1 MDVLERVGS
10 SRMMLEGKFPYP
22 SAVDCMRYA
31 IQEMAEYDDARMRED
46 QPDHKRNNER
56 TPDPRKELGQAGYMI
71 LSAMLK
77 VEGCRADFES
87 EYKDKACLYGAVV
100 RELGD
105 AISEGTIT
113 RIYVTTNLDWALA
126 YWKELCTLHGW
137 DVDDLITETC
147 EAFEA
152 KHLGVSA

>member
-10 SRMMLEGKFPYP
+10 SRLMLEGKFPYP

-77 VEGCRADFES
+77 VEGCTADLES
-87 EYKDKACLYGAVV
+87 ELGSKGQNYGAIV

-105 AISEGTIT
+105 ALTESESN
-113 RIYVTTNLDWALA
+113 IYVVNSLDWALA

-137 DVDDLITETC
+137 DIDALITETC

>member
-1 MDVLERVGS
+1 MDVLARVGS
-10 SRMMLEGKFPYP
+10 SRIMLEGKFPYP

-31 IQEMAEYDDARMRED
+31 IQELAECDDAMMRQD

-56 TPDPRKELGQAGYMI
+56 TGDARKELGQAGYMI

-87 EYKDKACLYGAVV
+87 EYKDKAHLYGAVV

-105 AISEGTIT
+105 ALSEGTTT

-126 YWKELCTLHGW
+126 YWKELVALHGW
-137 DVDDLITETC
+137 DVGELITETC

-152 KHLGVSA
+152 KHLGVLA

>member
-10 SRMMLEGKFPYP
+10 SRLMLEGKFPYP
-22 SAVDCMRYA
+22 EGVRCMRYA
-31 IQEMAEYDDARMRED
+31 VQELAEYDDARMRLD

-56 TPDPRKELGQAGYMI
+56 QPDSRRELGQAGYMI

-77 VEGCRADFES
+77 VEGCRADLES
-87 EYKDKACLYGAVV
+87 EVLDKACLYGAVV

-105 AISEGTIT
+105 AISENSIN
-113 RIYVTTNLDWALA
+113 IYVVNNLDWALA

-137 DVDDLITETC
+137 DVYDLITETC

-152 KHLGVSA
+152 KHLGVPA

>member
-31 IQEMAEYDDARMRED
+31 IQEMAEYDDAMMRQD

-56 TPDPRKELGQAGYMI
+56 QPDPRRELGQAGYMI
-71 LSAMLK
+71 LSAMLQ
-77 VEGCRADFES
+77 VTGSMADLVS
-87 EYKDKACLYGAVV
+87 ELEDKTKAYGAVV
-100 RELGD
+100 SELGD
-105 AISEGTIT
+105 ALTESESNT
-113 RIYVTTNLDWALA
+113 YVVNSLDWALA
-126 YWKELCTLHGW
+126 YWKELVTLHGW
-137 DVDDLITETC
+137 DVDDLIAETC

-152 KHLGVSA
+152 KHLGVPS